1 MLLYRLTCRNACHA
15 RWLKDIVDS
24 VVVLDNLDASSIV
37 LFQVLTEMLLT
48 EMLLTEML
56 RTSMY
61 RYEAAGF

>member
-1 MLLYRLTCRNACHA
+1 M
-15 RWLKDIVDS
+15 DS
-24 VVVLDNLDASSIV
+24 VVVFDNLDASSIV

-48 EMLLTEML
+48 EML